1 MAKKIKIKKRRNGTV
16 TALMKPEV
24 ERHFCSSGGS
34 GEEASV
40 KMQNAVFTKGWAS
53 RENRR

>member
-34 GEEASV
+34 GEEAVIIV
-40 KMQNAVFTKGWAS
+40 KMPCMIIGRKKKKV
-53 RENRR
+53 E